1 MSYTPQNL
9 VHFLFAQPTRKLI
22 EQKEKSETE
31 NQKHFLFNGKIN
43 RSINKSV
50 GILYINHLISFL
62 IFSSQNKVQNE
73 WERNNTTEKK
83 IISKSVIG
91 RDGRCL

>member
-22 EQKEKSETE
+22 EQKEKKKGETE
-31 NQKHFLFNGKIN
+31 NQKHFLFNRKIN

-50 GILYINHLISFL
+50 GILYINHLI
-62 IFSSQNKVQNE
+62 
-73 WERNNTTEKK
+73 
-83 IISKSVIG
+83 
-91 RDGRCL
+91 